1 MLEYLQ
7 RLEIAIEL
15 DRQRR
20 LAAKLKSQAKSEKA
34 QRDSQYYTKRG

>member
-7 RLEIAIEL
+7 RIEIAIEL

-20 LAAKLKSQAKSEKA
+20 LAAKLKSQEKSAKA
-34 QRDSQYYTKRG
+34 QRDNQSDTKRG

>member
-20 LAAKLKSQAKSEKA
+20 LAAKLKSQAKSA
-34 QRDSQYYTKRG
+34 NTQRDNQNYTKRG

>member
-20 LAAKLKSQAKSEKA
+20 LAAKLKSQAKSA
-34 QRDSQYYTKRG
+34 QTQRDNQSYIKRG

>member
-1 MLEYLQ
+1 MFEYLQ

-20 LAAKLKSQAKSEKA
+20 LAAKLKSQAKSENT
-34 QRDSQYYTKRG
+34 QRDNQNYTKRP

>member
-7 RLEIAIEL
+7 RLEIAMEL

-20 LAAKLKSQAKSEKA
+20 LAAKLKSQAKSEKTP
-34 QRDSQYYTKRG
+34 RDNQSSTKRG

>member
-1 MLEYLQ
+1 MFEYLQ

-20 LAAKLKSQAKSEKA
+20 LAAKLKSRATSA
-34 QRDSQYYTKRG
+34 NTQRDNQNYTKRG